1 VACHLLPYK
10 PRLTQN
16 DRQGDGNNVGGA
28 ERRAARGMYHY
39 KPIVKSIC
47 VQPVLR
53 PFRAAGRAAIRNN
66 QDPSPRACLESDAG
80 VVSMGVA
87 VAAPA
92 VVATGNGVAVVLV
105 DGAGLNVNAGD
116 APGYNMSWRWL
127 LRRCQTPTWPWHP
140 Q

>member
-1 VACHLLPYK
+1 VIPSRELPPLWHVASNLLPYK

-28 ERRAARGMYHY
+28 ERRAARGMYRD
-39 KPIVKSIC
+39 KPIVKSNGTC

-66 QDPSPRACLESDAG
+66 QDPSRRACLESDAG

-116 APGYNMSWRWL
+116 APG
-127 LRRCQTPTWPWHP
+127 
-140 Q
+140 